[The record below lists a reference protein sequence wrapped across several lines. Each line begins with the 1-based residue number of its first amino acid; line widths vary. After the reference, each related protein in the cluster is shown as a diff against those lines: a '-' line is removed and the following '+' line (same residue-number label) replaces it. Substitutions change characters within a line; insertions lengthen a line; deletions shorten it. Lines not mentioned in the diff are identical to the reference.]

1 VSSWWPLLLIA
12 VPRSPWLRWP
22 LLALTVPY
30 GLLIKARL
38 ALYGWGWLPRHRLP
52 CRVISVGNLTVGG
65 TGKTPMVIAVVGC
78 LQAQGHRVGVLSR
91 GYRRR
96 SERTQVLVSDG
107 SKVLVGPEEAGD
119 EPILIASR
127 CPGTVV
133 AVGADRYRL
142 GRWVLAQF
150 PLTCLVLD
158 DGFQHLALHRDVDLL
173 LVDAASPEG
182 LQDLLPA
189 GSLREPLSGAARAT
203 ALVLTRVDP
212 GIRPESVLDPLREA
226 LGRNPQPILVQF
238 RPDGLLDPLTD
249 TVEDLAQLRKQG
261 VLAFSGIANPASFR
275 RTLEGQGAR
284 VLDEMV
290 FPDHHAYSASDVG
303 MIRSRAQ
310 ACGTDLLVT
319 TEKDAVKVRSLL
331 TPADKIRAVRLE
343 TVFLEGQSRFQGLL
357 TG

>member
-1 VSSWWPLLLIA
+1 M
-12 VPRSPWLRWP
+12 PRSPWLRW
-22 LLALTVPY
+22 LLLGLTVPY
-30 GLLIKARL
+30 GMLVRARV
-38 ALYGWGWLPRHRLP
+38 ALYGWGWLTRHRLP

-78 LQAQGHRVGVLSR
+78 LQAQGYRVGVLSR
-91 GYRRR
+91 GYQRR
-96 SERTQVLVSDG
+96 SEQIQVLVSDG

-119 EPILIASR
+119 EPFLIASR

-173 LVDAASPEG
+173 LVDASSPEG

-189 GSLREPLSGAARAT
+189 GYLREPLSGAARAT

-212 GIRPESVLDPLREA
+212 GTRPELVLDRLREA
-226 LGRNPQPILVQF
+226 TGRNPQPILVQF
-238 RPDGLLDPLTD
+238 QPGSLIDPLTD
-249 TVEDLAQLRKQG
+249 TVEDLARLRQQR
-261 VLAFSGIANPASFR
+261 VLAFSGVANPASFR

-284 VLDEMV
+284 ILDEMV

-303 MIRSRAQ
+303 MIRTRAQ
-310 ACGTDLLVT
+310 ACGTDLIVT
-319 TEKDAVKVRSLL
+319 TEKDAVKIRSLL
-331 TPADKIRAVRLE
+331 TSDDRIRAVRLL
-343 TVFLEGQSRFQGLL
+343 TVFLDGHNRFQELL